1 MSKDFKIEIKFNH
14 FPQLAEKAHKAV
26 SEIVRKAALDVEGQ
40 AKTVV
45 PIDTGALHN
54 SIDVKM
60 EGDLTAII
68 GPHTDYAVYVE
79 FGAPKINH
87 RAQPYMTPAAEAVR
101 PAYVQA
107 LTQLE
112 SRLR

>member
-14 FPQLAEKAHKAV
+14 FPQLAEKAHAAV
-26 SEIVRKAALDVEGQ
+26 SEIVRKAAFDVEGQ
-40 AKTVV
+40 AKTFV

-54 SIDVKM
+54 SIDVQM

-68 GPHTDYAVYVE
+68 APHTEYAAFVE
-79 FGAPKINH
+79 FGTSKMS
-87 RAQPYMTPAAEAVR
+87 AQPYMTPAAEAVR

-112 SRLR
+112 SRLK